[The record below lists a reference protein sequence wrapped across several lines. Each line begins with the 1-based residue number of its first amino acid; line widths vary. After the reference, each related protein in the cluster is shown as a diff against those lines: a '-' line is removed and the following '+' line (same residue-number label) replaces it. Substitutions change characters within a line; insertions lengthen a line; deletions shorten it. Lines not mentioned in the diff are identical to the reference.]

1 MNLLSF
7 IATTWFGHEHR
18 FLGLDWNYLVIL
30 GLIGTATFS
39 MRFLVQWL
47 ASERQGESVIP
58 VSFWYWSIAGSV
70 IMCFY
75 LIFRRDTVGIL
86 AYFSNSIIYLHYFI
100 FLLYLQLVFASVPS
114 YIHLHY

>member
-39 MRFLVQWL
+39 WRFLVQWW

-58 VSFWYWSIAGSV
+58 VSFWYCSIAGSI
-70 IMCFY
+70 IMFLY
-75 LIFRRDTVGIL
+75 FFFRRVPVGMQSCL
-86 AYFSNSIIYLHYFI
+86 RTTFR
-100 FLLYLQLVFASVPS
+100 
-114 YIHLHY
+114 YIRNL